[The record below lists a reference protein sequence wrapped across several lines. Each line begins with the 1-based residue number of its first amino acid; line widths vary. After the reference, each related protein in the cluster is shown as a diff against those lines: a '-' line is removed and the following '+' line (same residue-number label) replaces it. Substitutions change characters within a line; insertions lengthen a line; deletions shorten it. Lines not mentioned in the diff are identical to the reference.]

1 MICDIHLQSTP
12 FFATAVESSFFSQ
25 GPRALSPT
33 PGKTVNSQQRI
44 YFFSHQHKTR
54 NGNDQHIIPY
64 KYQCLFHDFL
74 CETPDESCSMQLPRS
89 FLAPRLNPL
98 AFPTPKAV
106 ATGKIRLDVTL
117 FNLYENLFNHFQK
130 KQKTIYDR
138 LRIYDYDLSMTIYD
152 YL

>member
-1 MICDIHLQSTP
+1 
-12 FFATAVESSFFSQ
+12 
-25 GPRALSPT
+25 
-33 PGKTVNSQQRI
+33 
-44 YFFSHQHKTR
+44 
-54 NGNDQHIIPY
+54 
-64 KYQCLFHDFL
+64 
-74 CETPDESCSMQLPRS
+74 MQLPRS

-106 ATGKIRLDVTL
+106 ATGKIRLDVPL

-152 YL
+152 YLWLSRSPVF